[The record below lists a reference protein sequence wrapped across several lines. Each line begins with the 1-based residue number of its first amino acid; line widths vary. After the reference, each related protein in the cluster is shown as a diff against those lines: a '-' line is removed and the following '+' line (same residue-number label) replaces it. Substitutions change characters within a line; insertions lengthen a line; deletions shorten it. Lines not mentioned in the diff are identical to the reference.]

1 MSQHL
6 AGGKP
11 SAEPFNTMPLQ
22 SAGLL
27 SALIFLINAIFEVL
41 AINHLYEPQ
50 YFLIA
55 LLLIA
60 LSLWAFMEV
69 TLIGRSAI
77 VPPLRLLRL
86 LLASQIGLI
95 AIRHAGDFSSRSTV
109 LSSTATPESS
119 PQFNLAV
126 AYLPIY
132 FLLFLSISRCL
143 IDAFTYVERCR
154 STQLQQQMAILRQT
168 EAELQA
174 SELRYRLIA
183 DNVDDVIWTLN
194 EQGQFTFISPSL
206 KTLLGHEPEQW
217 IGKALHCLLTPTS
230 ASCLDSVLE
239 QGIQQLHREDC
250 GQSSCRVELEHLHR
264 DGSRVWAEITLTP
277 LGRRAEQP
285 QAFVGVTR
293 DIRVRKLY
301 EQNLR
306 EARDA
311 AEEANS
317 ALLTANALL
326 HDRATTDELTGLCNR
341 RHFEEILQTHMKT
354 SAENDQGT
362 FLLVIDVDNFKLIN
376 DQLGHTVGDRILVE
390 VSNLLAASLRK
401 FDQLARWGGDE
412 FIMTIARLQPD
423 DALELANRLCDSVS
437 AHPFPEGWPVTL
449 SIGLAECRPR
459 ENLEQWFDRADSALY
474 AVKAAGRNAA
484 KLST

>member
-1 MSQHL
+1 
-6 AGGKP
+6 
-11 SAEPFNTMPLQ
+11 
-22 SAGLL
+22 
-27 SALIFLINAIFEVL
+27 
-41 AINHLYEPQ
+41 
-50 YFLIA
+50 
-55 LLLIA
+55 
-60 LSLWAFMEV
+60 
-69 TLIGRSAI
+69 
-77 VPPLRLLRL
+77 
-86 LLASQIGLI
+86 
-95 AIRHAGDFSSRSTV
+95 
-109 LSSTATPESS
+109 
-119 PQFNLAV
+119 
-126 AYLPIY
+126 
-132 FLLFLSISRCL
+132 
-143 IDAFTYVERCR
+143 
-154 STQLQQQMAILRQT
+154 
-168 EAELQA
+168 
-174 SELRYRLIA
+174 
-183 DNVDDVIWTLN
+183 VDDVIWTLN

-217 IGKALHCLLTPTS
+217 IGKALHCLLTPNS

-239 QGIQQLHREDC
+239 QGIQQLHGEDC

-390 VSNLLAASLRK
+390 VSNLLAARLRK

-437 AHPFPEGWPVTL
+437 AYRFPEGWPVTL